1 MGDEEGEKKGEYTS
15 GKSIQ
20 SNHVSKK
27 SLKRIDCTV
36 AGYYSKISENLSKL
50 QCSHLNN
57 FYTVIFRILPVVYI
71 TNTAKVERNIIC
83 VSARQNKIFAPASSL
98 LQWLN
103 ELGFRHRH

>member
-1 MGDEEGEKKGEYTS
+1 MGMGREKRRGTILQERAFTQIMCQKNLLKELI
-15 GKSIQ
+15 IQ
-20 SNHVSKK
+20 LQVITAKY
-27 SLKRIDCTV
+27 LR
-36 AGYYSKISENLSKL
+36 EFRL

-71 TNTAKVERNIIC
+71 TNTAKAERNVIC